1 MSVPYIAST
10 ILVAAGA
17 AIASLPFIGGF
28 RTLPRWIRLGQCLV
42 GITFVTGGTLG
53 FVLYSLASRISY
65 RLHHFLFFHIVLV
78 IGMGVG
84 IALLLLLSGEYFKA
98 LRVLDATR
106 RARLTATTK
115 GSAHENV

>member
-1 MSVPYIAST
+1 MSTPYIAST
-10 ILVAAGA
+10 ILLAAGA
-17 AIASLPFIGGF
+17 VTGSLPFIGGF

-53 FVLYSLASRISY
+53 FVLYLFAGRISY
-65 RLHHFLFFHIVLV
+65 RLHHFLFFHVVLV

-98 LRVLDATR
+98 LRALDAAR
-106 RARLTATTK
+106 RARLAATTL
-115 GSAHENV
+115 GSASKNV